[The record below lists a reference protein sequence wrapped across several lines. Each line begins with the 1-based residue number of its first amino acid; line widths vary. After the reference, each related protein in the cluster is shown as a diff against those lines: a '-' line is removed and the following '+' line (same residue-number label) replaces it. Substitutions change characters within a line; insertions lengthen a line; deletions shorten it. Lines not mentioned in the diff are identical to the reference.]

1 VEPEAMTT
9 TPTQPHDHES
19 LTPAQLDDDAIKRGA
34 DPVAVRA
41 LRLAPRH
48 RKDGFPNA
56 VLNPAAYEAELETLV
71 PPQVP
76 QPASPH
82 DSVAPEP
89 HEQGARNSQ
98 PAVHAADVG
107 LPAVTVVRNHH
118 GTLTKRA
125 TLNTDGALH
134 IAPSASLTR
143 GSFRTVPA
151 PSLTDLTQII
161 GQLRASEAIMH
172 GVAKNGAL
180 EGALATVQAAADGK
194 APGALTRT
202 LADFGWPNGP
212 GYLMLDFDLKDL
224 PDHLRQRLN
233 LSDDPVEGIR
243 QLREVLLAAVPVL
256 ADLPALALPSA
267 SAMLYRADGMLLRG
281 LTGVR
286 MYIPVEHAADIPQ
299 LGNRLHAR
307 LILAGFGW
315 SYVSKAGTLAG
326 PRSLI
331 DASVWSPERLDFIG
345 GASCGQGVVQRRGEL
360 MMWNADSPAW
370 LTLDLLPILSGTEC
384 ARHQTIVAELRT
396 AAKPEAE
403 RARAE
408 YAEERRKAGHTTA
421 ISYSDSGEV
430 QWLDG
435 QHEILLA
442 DGWVS
447 ADEIIQNPE
456 RYHGKRCHDPLDPEG
471 YGGDPRIGTIYTLNQ
486 TTGPAIHSF
495 AHGGA
500 SFLLR
505 ASAAADFEKLPGEKT
520 AIERANDEF
529 ALVVSRP
536 RQVLWRREGRD
547 AEFLPLDHWRTL
559 MKARPWVGKKRYAEW
574 WLSHPQRL
582 LLEDVVVEP
591 ALPPCA
597 IVTSAAGLV
606 YNQWPGFATQ
616 ASAEGSDNHI
626 LAYLLELVCAGNPEY
641 LQWVLQWLA
650 AMVQDPARLP
660 GTALVLRGGVGV
672 GKTTLTDIM
681 RRLVG
686 DRLSLVEDKPGRLV
700 GVFNASLEGKVLVGM
715 EEAFFAGDRSNHG
728 ALKHLI
734 TSGTLTVEQ
743 KYEKARAV
751 RNMAHVIMTTN
762 DHWAV
767 PGSESERRFNVFDVS
782 PSRQQDRE
790 YFGALRRE
798 LESGGAERFMHRLM
812 YEIVIDWSA
821 ISRPLQTQALLDQQL
836 ESMDG
841 LRRWLLERLR
851 TGLLPGGGSTPRA
864 EDVYASVR
872 QSLTDRY
879 ELDRATPTR
888 IGQFLK
894 GVGATKVRPRIG
906 GSRVYCYEFPP
917 LSEARA
923 AFARGLAST
932 PEWEDIEEWQGD
944 RIDGNAL

>member
-1 VEPEAMTT
+1 MTT

-19 LTPAQLDDDAIKRGA
+19 LTPAQLEEDAIKRGA
-34 DPVAVRA
+34 DRVAVHA
-41 LRLAPRH
+41 LRRAPRH

-56 VLNPAAYEAELETLV
+56 VLNLAAYAAELETLI

-76 QPASPH
+76 QPASLP

-134 IAPSASLTR
+134 IAPSASLIR

-172 GVAKNGAL
+172 GVAKSGAL
-180 EGALATVQAAADGK
+180 EGALATVRAVADGK

-243 QLREVLLAAVPVL
+243 QLREVLLAAIPGL
-256 ADLPALALPSA
+256 AELPALALPSA
-267 SAMLYRADGMLLRG
+267 SAMLYREDGTLLRG

-286 MYIPVEHAADIPQ
+286 MYIPVERAADIPQ
-299 LGNRLHAR
+299 LGNRLHAS
-307 LILAGFGW
+307 LVLAGCGW
-315 SYVSKAGTLAG
+315 FFVSKAGTLAG

-345 GASCGQGVVQRRGEL
+345 GASCGPGVLQRRGEL
-360 MMWNADSPAW
+360 MMWNADSPAR
-370 LTLDLLPILSGTEC
+370 LTFDLLPILSGAEC
-384 ARHQTIVAELRT
+384 ARHQAIVAELRT
-396 AAKPEAE
+396 AAKPQAE
-403 RARAE
+403 KARAD
-408 YAEERRKAGHTTA
+408 YIEERRKGGHTTA

-435 QHEILLA
+435 KHEIRVA
-442 DGWVS
+442 DEWVT

-471 YGGDPRIGTIYTLNQ
+471 YSGDPRIATIYTLNQ
-486 TTGPAIHSF
+486 TAGPAIHSF

-500 SFLLR
+500 TYLLR
-505 ASAAADFEKLPGEKT
+505 ASAAAEFEKLPGKQT
-520 AIERANDEF
+520 AIERANEEF
-529 ALVVSRP
+529 ALVVSRH

-559 MKARPWVGKKRYAEW
+559 MKAWPFVGLQTYAQW
-574 WLSHPQRL
+574 WLSHPERL
-582 LLEDVVVEP
+582 LLEDVVFDP
-591 ALPPCA
+591 ALRPCA
-597 IVTSAAGLV
+597 VVTSPAGLV

-616 ASAEGSDNHI
+616 PSTEGSDDCI
-626 LAYLLELVCAGNPEY
+626 VAYLRDIVCAGNLEHFH
-641 LQWVLQWLA
+641 WVLQWLA

-660 GTALVLRGGVGV
+660 GTALVLRGGVGI

-681 RRLVG
+681 RWLVG
-686 DRLSLVEDKPGRLV
+686 DRLSLIEEKPGRLI
-700 GVFNASLEGKVLVGM
+700 GVFNASLEGKVLVGA
-715 EEAFFAGDRSNHG
+715 EEAFFAGDRSTYG

-734 TSGTLTVEQ
+734 TAGTLTVEQ

-762 DHWAV
+762 EHWAV
-767 PGSESERRFNVFDVS
+767 PASESERRFTVLDVS

-812 YEIVIDWSA
+812 HEAEIDWSA
-821 ISRPLQTQALLDQQL
+821 IARPLQTQALLDQQL

-841 LRRWLLERLR
+841 FRRWWLERLR
-851 TGLLPGGGSTPRA
+851 TGRLPGGGSTPRA
-864 EDVYASVR
+864 EEVHASVR
-872 QSLTDRY
+872 QSLSDRY
-879 ELDRATPTR
+879 EAGRATPSR
-888 IGQFLK
+888 IGGFVK
-894 GVGATKVRPRIG
+894 GIGATKVRPRIG
-906 GSRVYCYEFPP
+906 ASRVYCYQFPS
-917 LSEARA
+917 LTEARA
-923 AFARGLAST
+923 AFARSLAAT
-932 PEWEDIEEWQGD
+932 PEWDDVEEWQPREPISGE
-944 RIDGNAL
+944 AL